1 MRRFPVRRPSP
12 GLVVATV
19 ALVLALAGGAYAAA
33 TITGADIVNNSVTS
47 KDIRNRSLRGKDV
60 RNNALTGRQIRES
73 SLGQVPS
80 AADADTLGGQPP
92 SAYQP
97 DWAVVAGAATGA
109 TVLAS
114 SDGVSAI
121 RNGAGSYTVAFG
133 ESVSRRPLSATLHPA
148 AGPGFVTVAPCGGS
162 ANNPGGVN
170 CPGNNDNDRVLVQ
183 TFGTGG
189 APADRAF
196 YVVVGP
202 S

>member
-1 MRRFPVRRPSP
+1 MRRIRLRRPSASM
-12 GLVVATV
+12 VVAVV
-19 ALVLALAGGAYAAA
+19 ALVAALGGGAYAAA

-47 KDIRNRSLRGKDV
+47 KDIRNRSLRGRDV
-60 RNNALTGRQIRES
+60 RPNALTGRQIRES
-73 SLGQVPS
+73 SLGRVPS

-92 SAYQP
+92 SAFES

-114 SDGVSAI
+114 SEGVSAT
-121 RNGAGSYTVAFG
+121 RNGLGSYSVDFG
-133 ESVSRRPLSATLHPA
+133 ESVSRRPLTATLHPA

-183 TFGTGG
+183 TLNTAG
-189 APADRAF
+189 AAADRAF
-196 YVVVGP
+196 YLVVGP